1 MGAERLV
8 AERQILLGVG
18 IEIAEGGRQAV
29 AAMLLGNAAERP
41 QRILQALGQRDEA
54 LTAEHN
60 MGMLEARECQSE
72 VIEPMRQRDAG
83 NRYAERDRVGE
94 VGQAKTA
101 GLVLLPED
109 NVLFWASQ
117 RPPTPHAPF

>member
-1 MGAERLV
+1 
-8 AERQILLGVG
+8 
-18 IEIAEGGRQAV
+18 
-29 AAMLLGNAAERP
+29 
-41 QRILQALGQRDEA
+41 
-54 LTAEHN
+54 